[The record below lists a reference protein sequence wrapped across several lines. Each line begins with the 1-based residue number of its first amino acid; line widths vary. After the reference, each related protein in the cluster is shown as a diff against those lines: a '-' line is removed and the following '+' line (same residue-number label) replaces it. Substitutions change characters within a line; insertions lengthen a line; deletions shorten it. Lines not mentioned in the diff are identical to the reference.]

1 MMSAN
6 LVLSKDHK
14 VCQNL
19 LVNVD
24 SLWGTLVVVHNVSRC
39 NQRTI
44 ELFLSA
50 DTFLCILYKMSM
62 CCKLVNNYRDSIT

>member
-19 LVNVD
+19 LVNID
-24 SLWGTLVVVHNVSRC
+24 SLSGTLVVVHDVSRC
-39 NQRTI
+39 NQRTN
-44 ELFLSA
+44 ERFLLANTFYLF
-50 DTFLCILYKMSM
+50 CIK
-62 CCKLVNNYRDSIT
+62 

>member
-24 SLWGTLVVVHNVSRC
+24 SLSGTLVVVHNVSRC
-39 NQRTI
+39 NQRTN

-50 DTFLCILYKMSM
+50 DTFYVFCMK
-62 CCKLVNNYRDSIT
+62 